1 MIQDRAGYS
10 EQDPEEWFKVVKKG
24 IKYINEVPIMAN
36 YTVKGISFSGQMHGL
51 VPLNSEHKPV
61 RHAILWNDTRNSEQC
76 AQIKEVYG
84 ERLNG
89 NPILEGFTLPK
100 MLWMKQNEPSLWEQ
114 VSVFV
119 LPKDYVR
126 YCLTGHIH
134 MEYSDARHYY

>member
-1 MIQDRAGYS
+1 MI
-10 EQDPEEWFKVVKKG
+10 PV
-24 IKYINEVPIMAN
+24 
-36 YTVKGISFSGQMHGL
+36 T
-51 VPLNSEHKPV
+51 LNNV
-61 RHAILWNDTRNSEQC
+61 RKS
-76 AQIKEVYG
+76 KEVYG

-134 MEYSDARHYY
+134 MEYSDAASTLLLSPKHMIGLEM

>member
-36 YTVKGISFSGQMHGL
+36 YTVKGSHSQGKCMVL

-76 AQIKEVYG
+76 AQIK
-84 ERLNG
+84 RS
-89 NPILEGFTLPK
+89 I
-100 MLWMKQNEPSLWEQ
+100 W
-114 VSVFV
+114 
-119 LPKDYVR
+119 
-126 YCLTGHIH
+126 
-134 MEYSDARHYY
+134 